1 MGIKTETD
9 GAGIGIKAEPLVQKT
24 EPRVSE
30 DWPDREIQRK
40 LAQFWI

>member
-9 GAGIGIKAEPLVQKT
+9 RVGIGIKAEPLVQKT

-30 DWPDREIQRK
+30 DWFDLEIQRK